1 MITRTDWGAGRL
13 TAYTSTIKPANR
25 TGIIIHHSVTGQ
37 GTDISS
43 VSSILRTIDGFHR
56 RKGWGGIGYNFAVDH
71 QGRVYEARGRDIIG
85 VHAAGSNTAN
95 FGICFIGNSDKK
107 LNPKAVAAV
116 AKLVEDLQN
125 AAGKNLKVQ
134 GHRDVNST
142 GCPGSKLYTEIT
154 GGTFNIRYRVQA
166 FVLALPGDTY
176 HKIAVRQLKLTQP
189 NPTLGEKVAERKRI
203 RKLNNGANI
212 VAGMRVRIK

>member
-1 MITRTDWGAGRL
+1 MITRSDWGAGRL

-25 TGIIIHHSVTGQ
+25 TGIIIHHSVTSQ
-37 GTDISS
+37 GTTEAS

-85 VHAAGSNTAN
+85 VHASGSNTAN

-107 LNPKAVAAV
+107 LTPKAVAAI
-116 AKLVEDLQN
+116 AKLVENLQN

-142 GCPGSKLYTEIT
+142 GCPGSKLYTEIQA
-154 GGTFNIRYRVQA
+154 GTFNIKYKVA
-166 FVLALPGDTY
+166 AYVLALPGDTY
-176 HKIAVRQLKLTQP
+176 HKIAVRQLLLTNP
-189 NPTLGEKVAERKRI
+189 HPTLAEKVAERKRI
-203 RKLNNGANI
+203 RKLNNGAPVI
-212 VAGMRVRIK
+212 AGQKVRIK

>member
-1 MITRTDWGAGRL
+1 MITRSDWGAGRL
-13 TAYTSTIKPANR
+13 TAHTSTIKPANR
-25 TGIIIHHSVTGQ
+25 TGIIIHHSVTAQ
-37 GTDISS
+37 GTTEAS

-107 LNPKAVAAV
+107 LTPKAVAAI
-116 AKLVEDLQN
+116 AKLVENLQN

-142 GCPGSKLYTEIT
+142 GCPGSKLYTEIQA
-154 GGTFNIRYRVQA
+154 GTFNIKYKVAA

-176 HKIAVRQLKLTQP
+176 HKIAVRQLLLTNP
-189 NPTLGEKVAERKRI
+189 HPTLAEKVAERKRI
-203 RKLNNGANI
+203 RKLNNGAPVI
-212 VAGMRVRIK
+212 AGQKVRIK

>member
-1 MITRTDWGAGRL
+1 MITRSDWGAGRL

-25 TGIIIHHSVTGQ
+25 TGIIIHHSVTSQ
-37 GTDISS
+37 GTTEAS

-85 VHAAGSNTAN
+85 VHASGSNTAN

-107 LNPKAVAAV
+107 LTPKAVAAI
-116 AKLVEDLQN
+116 AKLVENLQN

-134 GHRDVNST
+134 GHQRCQLNRLPRLKALHRDQGRHLQHQIQSCRL
-142 GCPGSKLYTEIT
+142 CPS
-154 GGTFNIRYRVQA
+154 
-166 FVLALPGDTY
+166 
-176 HKIAVRQLKLTQP
+176 
-189 NPTLGEKVAERKRI
+189 PTR
-203 RKLNNGANI
+203 
-212 VAGMRVRIK
+212 

>member
-1 MITRTDWGAGRL
+1 MITRSDWGAGRL

-25 TGIIIHHSVTGQ
+25 TGIVIHHSVTSQ
-37 GTDISS
+37 GTTEAS

-85 VHAAGSNTAN
+85 VHASGSNTAN

-107 LNPKAVAAV
+107 LTPKAVAAI
-116 AKLVEDLQN
+116 AKLVENLQN

-142 GCPGSKLYTEIT
+142 GCPGSKLYTEIKA
-154 GGTFNIRYRVQA
+154 GTFNIKYKVA
-166 FVLALPGDTY
+166 AYVLALPGDTY
-176 HKIAVRQLKLTQP
+176 HKIAVRQLLLTNP
-189 NPTLGEKVAERKRI
+189 HPTLAEKVAERKRI
-203 RKLNNGANI
+203 RKLNNGAPV
-212 VAGMRVRIK
+212 VAGQKVRIK

>member
-1 MITRTDWGAGRL
+1 MITRSEWGAGRL

-25 TGIIIHHSVTGQ
+25 TGIIIHHSVTSQ
-37 GTDISS
+37 GTTEAS

-85 VHAAGSNTAN
+85 VHASGSNTAN

-107 LNPKAVAAV
+107 VTPKAVAAI
-116 AKLVEDLQN
+116 AKLVENLQN

-142 GCPGSKLYTEIT
+142 GCPGSKLYTEIKA
-154 GGTFNIRYRVQA
+154 GTFNIKYKVAA

-176 HKIAVRQLKLTQP
+176 HKIAVRQLLLTNP
-189 NPTLGEKVAERKRI
+189 HPTLAEKVAERKRI
-203 RKLNNGANI
+203 RKLNNGAPV
-212 VAGMRVRIK
+212 VAGQKVRIK

>member
-1 MITRTDWGAGRL
+1 MITRSDWGAGRL

-85 VHAAGSNTAN
+85 VHAAGSNTVN

-107 LNPKAVAAV
+107 LNPKAVAAI
-116 AKLVEDLQN
+116 AKLVENLQN
-125 AAGKNLKVQ
+125 ASGKKLKVQ

-142 GCPGSKLYTEIT
+142 GCPGSKLYTEIKA
-154 GGTFNIRYRVQA
+154 GTFNIRYKVQA

-176 HKIAVRQLKLTQP
+176 HKIAVRQLKLTNP
-189 NPTLGEKVAERKRI
+189 NPTWAEKVSERKRI
-203 RKLNNGANI
+203 RKLNNAVPV
-212 VAGMRVRIK
+212 VAGNKVRIK

>member
-1 MITRTDWGAGRL
+1 MITRSDWGAGRL

-25 TGIIIHHSVTGQ
+25 TGIIIHHSVTAE
-37 GTDISS
+37 GTTEAS

-71 QGRVYEARGRDIIG
+71 AGRVYEARGRDIIG

-107 LNPKAVAAV
+107 LTPKAVAAI
-116 AKLVEDLQN
+116 AKLVENLQN

-142 GCPGSKLYTEIT
+142 GCPGSKLYTEIKA
-154 GGTFNIRYRVQA
+154 GTFNIKYKVVTH
-166 FVLALPGDTY
+166 VLALPGDTY
-176 HKIAVRQLKLTQP
+176 HKIAVRQLLLTNP
-189 NPTLGEKVAERKRI
+189 HPTLAEKVAERKRI
-203 RKLNNGANI
+203 RKLNNGAPV
-212 VAGMRVRIK
+212 VAGQKVRIK